1 MKTVKDYLDLGL
13 VFVDSDKLLSVSNDK
28 DSKEVCMSG
37 LCIAHKR
44 YCDGFRGGNAIF
56 FYPSE
61 WTPSSFAWRNNDGV
75 KPKYNGAMKVELS
88 SGDVI
93 FNCGKTSEFDWRIN
107 DNVNP
112 KILRWKP
119 IVISDGMAGRG
130 YRFAINE
137 CQKPSFLQYKPKIN
151 LIVPDS
157 LKAEVRRVGSEV
169 NVTISQKD
177 KQENAVNNFEQVI
190 GIDEVC
196 DAIKQV
202 SPKEDKPMK
211 PVYTAEMHARNEL
224 PPVDSKVKVCIEEA
238 GFCVDGQDV
247 KFEGKAVTVK
257 AAFSNTE
264 SEKIVAVENE
274 DGNCYCYI
282 IECIKP
288 IIKTIKVNGFDVPAP
303 MSAAPMIG
311 DEYFTP
317 QTGYAVFYCANKW
330 ICDGYDHRFLSRGL
344 VHATKSAAIAHAKAM
359 LGIDPN
365 A

>member
-1 MKTVKDYLDLGL
+1 MKTVLDYLDLGL
-13 VFVDSDKLLSVSNDK
+13 VFVDGDKLLSVSNDN

-37 LCIAHKR
+37 LCIAHQR
-44 YCDGFRGGNAIF
+44 YCDGIRGGNAIF

-75 KPKYNGAMKVELS
+75 KPEYNGQIEVCLNNAIELS
-88 SGDVI
+88 S
-93 FNCGKTSEFDWRIN
+93 TRADWS
-107 DNVNP
+107 
-112 KILRWKP
+112 LWE
-119 IVISDGMAGRG
+119 RG
-130 YRFAINE
+130 YLNSVAKWR
-137 CQKPSFLQYKPKIN
+137 PVVLQ
-151 LIVPDS
+151 S
-157 LKAEVRRVGSEV
+157 
-169 NVTISQKD
+169 
-177 KQENAVNNFEQVI
+177 
-190 GIDEVC
+190 
-196 DAIKQV
+196 V

-211 PVYTAEMHARNEL
+211 PVYTAEMRARNEL
-224 PPVDSKVKVCIEEA
+224 PPVDSKVKVCIKEA
-238 GFCVDGQDV
+238 GFYVDEQDV

-303 MSAAPMIG
+303 MSEAPMIN
-311 DEYFTP
+311 DEYFAP
-317 QTGYAVFYCANKW
+317 QTGYEVFYVKHSW
-330 ICDGYDHRFLSRGL
+330 RGDKFDSRFLSRGL
-344 VHATKSAAIAHAKAM
+344 VHSTESAAVAHAKAM

>member
-1 MKTVKDYLDLGL
+1 MKTVQDYRDLGL

-28 DSKEVCMSG
+28 DDKEVCMSG
-37 LCIAHKR
+37 LCIAHER

-61 WTPSSFAWRNNDGV
+61 WAPSSFAWRNNDGV
-75 KPKYNGAMKVELS
+75 KPDYKGLIDIIFERGTVSHDESAIDFEWSL
-88 SGDVI
+88 GDENYI
-93 FNCGKTSEFDWRIN
+93 AKWRP
-107 DNVNP
+107 V
-112 KILRWKP
+112 
-119 IVISDGMAGRG
+119 VMQSDDARDKS
-130 YRFAINE
+130 RH
-137 CQKPSFLQYKPKIN
+137 SF
-151 LIVPDS
+151 
-157 LKAEVRRVGSEV
+157 
-169 NVTISQKD
+169 VT
-177 KQENAVNNFEQVI
+177 AI
-190 GIDEVC
+190 GIDITKFTVKEEKPKTTTTVNIEGR
-196 DAIKQV
+196 DYLIAAHKPTV

-238 GFCVDGQDV
+238 GFYVEEQDV

-303 MSAAPMIG
+303 MSEAPECG
-311 DEYFTP
+311 SEYFIP
-317 QTGYAVFYCANKW
+317 SINNDDFVEHHEFHG
-330 ICDGYDHRFLSRGL
+330 DSYDNRWRSRGL
-344 VHATKSAAIAHAKAM
+344 FHSTESAAIAHAKAM
-359 LGIDPN
+359 LGINPN
-365 A
+365 PARGGDGYDRNVLGQNNEGDEI